1 MARQPRLSVVQGIVM
16 RYIMVDVEADGP
28 IPGDYSMIAL
38 GAILVDDDLDKTFYG
53 CLKPMTERWQAESLA
68 VAGFSREET
77 LTFDEP
83 GAVMAQFATWLAGQN
98 GAPLHFVSDNTGF
111 DWQFVNF
118 YFHHFLGHNP
128 FGHCSLHLGSLYKG
142 VARSMFGSFKHLRRT
157 VHSHHALDDAR
168 GNAEAFL
175 TMCKTYEIK
184 Y

>member
-1 MARQPRLSVVQGIVM
+1 M

-28 IPGDYSMIAL
+28 IPGDFSMIAL
-38 GAILVDDDLDKTFYG
+38 GAIIVDDTLDKTFYR
-53 CLKPMTERWQAESLA
+53 CLKPMTERWQDESLE
-68 VAGFSREET
+68 VAGFSRAET

-83 GAVMAQFATWLAGQN
+83 GDVMAEFATWLSKQD
-98 GAPLHFVSDNTGF
+98 GAPLHFVSDNNGF

-128 FGHCSLHLGSLYKG
+128 FGHRSLHLGSLYIG
-142 VARSMFGSFKHLRRT
+142 MTRNMSGSYKHLRRT
-157 VHSHHALDDAR
+157 PHTHHALDDAR

-175 TMCKTYEIK
+175 AMCKTYDIA